1 MMYHSLGTLK
11 IVSRRDQFIDLFHK
25 SIYSSL
31 RNTSRHRKSFE
42 NIFSME
48 ITKTSQIDSNIRKPL
63 CILAIPKSKI
73 NLSLKMK
80 MKPKSFR
87 KQGLTVRLKIPSKA
101 SNKTMTFTNKTTN
114 IYRLTREDYEKIVN
128 DSITA
133 TYKNASNNIRKKIN
147 AAGKQVLR
155 YNKVLKRMETNGEK
169 NCFISLKDHKENF
182 QNNPTVRLINPPKNE
197 LGKIRKVILDRIN
210 KNIRENLQFNQ

>member
-1 MMYHSLGTLK
+1 
-11 IVSRRDQFIDLFHK
+11 
-25 SIYSSL
+25 
-31 RNTSRHRKSFE
+31 
-42 NIFSME
+42 
-48 ITKTSQIDSNIRKPL
+48 
-63 CILAIPKSKI
+63 
-73 NLSLKMK
+73 

-155 YNKVLKRMETNGEK
+155 YHKVLKRMETNGEK

-182 QNNPTVRLINPPKNE
+182 QNNPTVRLINPAKNE

-210 KNIRENLQFNQ
+210 KNIRENLQFNQWKNTSTVIDWFITIQEKHFFRH